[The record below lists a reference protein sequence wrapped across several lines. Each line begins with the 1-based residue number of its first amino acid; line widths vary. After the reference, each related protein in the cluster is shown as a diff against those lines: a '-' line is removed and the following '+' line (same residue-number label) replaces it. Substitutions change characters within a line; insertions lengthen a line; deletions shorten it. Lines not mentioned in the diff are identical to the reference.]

1 MSLFFPA
8 QNTDQ
13 LTVEKQEDTHI
24 NQMEQTQKTFK
35 KNTFKA
41 ELGSVCGVTTVW
53 DALLHLLCTAWMQK
67 VTELRI
73 NYMKITAVSQKIKV
87 QAI

>member
-1 MSLFFPA
+1 MIKGLSAASPAACMSLFFPA

-41 ELGSVCGVTTVW
+41 ELGSVCGVTTV
-53 DALLHLLCTAWMQK
+53 
-67 VTELRI
+67 
-73 NYMKITAVSQKIKV
+73 
-87 QAI
+87 